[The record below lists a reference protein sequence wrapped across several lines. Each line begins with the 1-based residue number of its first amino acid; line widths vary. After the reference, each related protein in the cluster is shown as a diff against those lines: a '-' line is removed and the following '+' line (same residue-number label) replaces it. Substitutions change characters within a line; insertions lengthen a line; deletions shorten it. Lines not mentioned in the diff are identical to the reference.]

1 MPASSTTMNPVERKA
16 VVSLALIFALRMLGL
31 FIILPVIAIAVRDI
45 PEATPTLVGLA
56 IGMYGLTQAMCQIPF
71 GFWSD
76 RYGRKKVITVGLL
89 IFAVGSVVAA
99 MSDNIY
105 LIIMGRAL
113 QGAGAVAA
121 AILAL
126 VADLTREQQRIKAM
140 AMIGGSIGLS
150 FMAALILGPI
160 LYEHVGLSGIF
171 LITGALALGVLPV
184 LWWWTPNPK
193 VSSRSKGLKFNK
205 ENARN
210 LLGNRSLFGFYI
222 GIFILHFS
230 LTAFFVVVPLELVDQ
245 LQWGLADHWKLYV
258 PILVMSVV
266 GMVPVLVLAHKWQKH
281 RLALAVGIFLMMAA
295 QIVFAVPEEHI
306 MSVVVGLWL
315 YFCGFNALE
324 AMLPS
329 LVSRL
334 APAGARGTVMGIY
347 NTFEFTGI
355 FLGGL
360 CSGVVYSVYGAL
372 GVYTL
377 SLGVLGVWLVVILL
391 MKPLKLLHS
400 LTVKLAPNFSETK
413 IFAQLQSLDGV
424 EDSTL
429 FPDEGLGY
437 IKVNEKIFKRQ
448 SIESVRGVE
457 LL

>member
-205 ENARN
+205 EN
-210 LLGNRSLFGFYI
+210 
-222 GIFILHFS
+222 
-230 LTAFFVVVPLELVDQ
+230 FF
-245 LQWGLADHWKLYV
+245 
-258 PILVMSVV
+258 
-266 GMVPVLVLAHKWQKH
+266 KWVKFKTKRH
-281 RLALAVGIFLMMAA
+281 CF
-295 QIVFAVPEEHI
+295 F
-306 MSVVVGLWL
+306 
-315 YFCGFNALE
+315 F
-324 AMLPS
+324 
-329 LVSRL
+329 
-334 APAGARGTVMGIY
+334 
-347 NTFEFTGI
+347 
-355 FLGGL
+355 
-360 CSGVVYSVYGAL
+360 
-372 GVYTL
+372 
-377 SLGVLGVWLVVILL
+377 
-391 MKPLKLLHS
+391 
-400 LTVKLAPNFSETK
+400 TVK
-413 IFAQLQSLDGV
+413 
-424 EDSTL
+424 
-429 FPDEGLGY
+429 
-437 IKVNEKIFKRQ
+437 IK
-448 SIESVRGVE
+448 
-457 LL
+457 